1 MGFDD
6 IDMAAQA
13 KPALSTVLVRKLEM
27 GQLAAQLILEQLSG
41 KRDYPIK
48 VVVPTSLVQRDSTEH
63 IKTLAATT
71 R

>member
-1 MGFDD
+1 
-6 IDMAAQA
+6 
-13 KPALSTVLVRKLEM
+13 M

-48 VVVPTSLVQRDSTEH
+48 VVMPTSLVPRNSTEYV
-63 IKTLAATT
+63 KTLAATT